1 MLDLFVAADLA
12 VKGTRAVAWSARPD
26 APVVAPRPERARLPL
41 RARAGLAARLH
52 RIATA
57 LEPRPRAER
66 TSAACS

>member
-12 VKGTRAVAWSARPD
+12 VKGTRAVAWSALPD
-26 APVVAPRPERARLPL
+26 APVLAPETPRERLPL

-52 RIATA
+52 RVATA
-57 LEPRPRAER
+57 LEPRPRTDR

>member
-12 VKGTRAVAWSARPD
+12 VKGTRAVAWSALPD
-26 APVVAPRPERARLPL
+26 APVVTPPPERDRFPL

-57 LEPRPRAER
+57 LEPRPRHER
-66 TSAACS
+66 TSAVCS